1 MQIDYKLV
9 ILLIGLG
16 LTQVGCVFRSST
28 RGYDC
33 ARAAYENVLYRYDRE
48 LEILAKMDR
57 QPDNEHRL
65 RLNRELKEEILL
77 KNEEFS
83 DEFWG
88 WRKHAAVERKNYPYM
103 QYKDK
108 LDHDI
113 TLLEAAKAKLYWK
126 QDGLGKSVQGLIEQ
140 MDQLRRYVVL
150 HVEYER
156 ERKLME
162 QRKNLQLAAQKD
174 SKKGAGKKAAKA

>member
-1 MQIDYKLV
+1 MQINWKFAGSLV
-9 ILLIGLG
+9 GLALL
-16 LTQVGCVFRSST
+16 QVGCVFRSST

-48 LEILAKMDR
+48 LEILAKID
-57 QPDNEHRL
+57 QQSNNEQRL

-88 WRKHAAVERKNYPYM
+88 WRKKAVTERKNYPYM

-113 TLLEAAKAKLYWK
+113 TLLEAAKNKLYWK
-126 QDGLGKSVQGLIEQ
+126 QDGLGKSVQTLIDK

-162 QRKNLQLAAQKD
+162 QRKNLQLAAAKD
-174 SKKGAGKKAAKA
+174 VKKGVKKTAKV